1 MATSMH
7 EPDWDQMSE
16 LQDRRV
22 GARPVR
28 REVIHAEPRFDG
40 ILGHSAA
47 LTAVLTQLELVA
59 PTDATVLLQGE
70 TGTGKEPLARALH
83 HRSPRRPHPFV
94 PVNCAALPPD
104 LLESELFGHEKGAFT
119 GALTQRLGRFELA
132 NRGTLFLDEIGDLP
146 LELQPKLLRVL
157 QDHAFERLG
166 SSRTLRTNA
175 RVVAATHRDLLA
187 MVQQHT
193 FRADLYYRLN
203 IFPLTVPPLREQRD
217 DIPLL
222 VWHFAQQ
229 YAHTMHK
236 RIAHIPAE
244 AIAALVHY
252 DWPGNV
258 RELQHVIKPAVILS
272 AHGVLCLQVPARSP
286 EARSAAP
293 VAPQSETLGPR
304 AVGWQRHRR
313 RVQRGAFLRG
323 CGSPLLLRRHAPNA
337 QSDRRQSHHGL
348 QCLCVTRLLSVQVER
363 KQITKGCAVEFQDR
377 RQAYE
382 LAGNSI
388 HT

>member
-28 REVIHAEPRFDG
+28 REVIHVEPRFDG

-47 LTAVLTQLELVA
+47 LTAVLTQLEPVA

-166 SSRTLRTNA
+166 SSRTLRTNV
-175 RVVAATHRDLLA
+175 RLVAATHRDLA
-187 MVQQHT
+187 EMVGRGA
-193 FRADLYYRLN
+193 FREDLHARLQG
-203 IFPLTVPPLREQRD
+203 LTVSLPPLRERRC
-217 DIPLL
+217 DI
-222 VWHFAQQ
+222 
-229 YAHTMHK
+229 
-236 RIAHIPAE
+236 
-244 AIAALVHY
+244 
-252 DWPGNV
+252 
-258 RELQHVIKPAVILS
+258 
-272 AHGVLCLQVPARSP
+272 GVLIAS
-286 EARSAAP
+286 
-293 VAPQSETLGPR
+293 
-304 AVGWQRHRR
+304 
-313 RVQRGAFLRG
+313 
-323 CGSPLLLRRHAPNA
+323 LLRRLGGGDEARFVPAAAYALFRNPWPHNVRGLERCLETALALAAGRPIA
-337 QSDRRQSHHGL
+337 VEHLRLGVPVPEAAVPAAAATAMMATPERDRLAELMLANRGNVSAVARALETSRSQ
-348 QCLCVTRLLSVQVER
+348 VRRLLAR
-363 KQITKGCAVEFQDR
+363 HGIAVANGASDDED
-377 RQAYE
+377 
-382 LAGNSI
+382 
-388 HT
+388 

>member
-1 MATSMH
+1 MH

-28 REVIHAEPRFDG
+28 REVIHAKPRFDG

-132 NRGTLFLDEIGDLP
+132 NRGTLFLDEIGDLS

-203 IFPLTVPPLREQRD
+203 IFPLTVPPQVLNALNQGTWENVRTAFEDARD
-217 DIPLL
+217 D
-222 VWHFAQQ
+222 
-229 YAHTMHK
+229 
-236 RIAHIPAE
+236 
-244 AIAALVHY
+244 AA
-252 DWPGNV
+252 V
-258 RELQHVIKPAVILS
+258 RGVILTGAGDKAFIAGADIS
-272 AHGVLCLQVPARSP
+272 ELTQV
-286 EARSAAP
+286 
-293 VAPQSETLGPR
+293 T
-304 AVGWQRHRR
+304 
-313 RVQRGAFLRG
+313 
-323 CGSPLLLRRHAPNA
+323 
-337 QSDRRQSHHGL
+337 
-348 QCLCVTRLLSVQVER
+348 
-363 KQITKGCAVEFQDR
+363 AVEAEKSRRDGQDVVVLIR
-377 RQAYE
+377 RSDSARRC
-382 LAGNSI
+382 S
-388 HT
+388 HV

>member
-28 REVIHAEPRFDG
+28 REVIHVEPR
-40 ILGHSAA
+40 
-47 LTAVLTQLELVA
+47 
-59 PTDATVLLQGE
+59 
-70 TGTGKEPLARALH
+70 
-83 HRSPRRPHPFV
+83 
-94 PVNCAALPPD
+94 LPPD

-203 IFPLTVPPLREQRD
+203 IFPLTVPPQVLTALNQGTWENVRTAFEDARD
-217 DIPLL
+217 D
-222 VWHFAQQ
+222 
-229 YAHTMHK
+229 
-236 RIAHIPAE
+236 
-244 AIAALVHY
+244 AA
-252 DWPGNV
+252 V
-258 RELQHVIKPAVILS
+258 RGVILTGAGDKAFIAGADIS
-272 AHGVLCLQVPARSP
+272 ELTQV
-286 EARSAAP
+286 
-293 VAPQSETLGPR
+293 T
-304 AVGWQRHRR
+304 
-313 RVQRGAFLRG
+313 
-323 CGSPLLLRRHAPNA
+323 
-337 QSDRRQSHHGL
+337 
-348 QCLCVTRLLSVQVER
+348 
-363 KQITKGCAVEFQDR
+363 AVEAEKSRRDGQDVVVLIR
-377 RQAYE
+377 RSDSARRCSH
-382 LAGNSI
+382 A
-388 HT
+388 

>member
-28 REVIHAEPRFDG
+28 REVIHAKPRFDG

-193 FRADLYYRLN
+193 FRANLYYRLN
-203 IFPLTVPPLREQRD
+203 IFPLTVPPQVLTALNQGTWENVRTAFEDARD
-217 DIPLL
+217 D
-222 VWHFAQQ
+222 
-229 YAHTMHK
+229 
-236 RIAHIPAE
+236 
-244 AIAALVHY
+244 AA
-252 DWPGNV
+252 V
-258 RELQHVIKPAVILS
+258 RGVILTGAGDKAFIAGADIS
-272 AHGVLCLQVPARSP
+272 ELTQV
-286 EARSAAP
+286 
-293 VAPQSETLGPR
+293 T
-304 AVGWQRHRR
+304 
-313 RVQRGAFLRG
+313 
-323 CGSPLLLRRHAPNA
+323 
-337 QSDRRQSHHGL
+337 
-348 QCLCVTRLLSVQVER
+348 
-363 KQITKGCAVEFQDR
+363 AVEAEKSRRDGQDVVVLIR
-377 RQAYE
+377 RSDSARRCSH
-382 LAGNSI
+382 A
-388 HT
+388 

>member
-28 REVIHAEPRFDG
+28 REVIHVEPRFDG

-203 IFPLTVPPLREQRD
+203 IFPLTVPPQVLNALNQGTWENVRTAFEDARD
-217 DIPLL
+217 D
-222 VWHFAQQ
+222 
-229 YAHTMHK
+229 
-236 RIAHIPAE
+236 
-244 AIAALVHY
+244 AA
-252 DWPGNV
+252 V
-258 RELQHVIKPAVILS
+258 RGVILTGAGDKAFIAGADIS
-272 AHGVLCLQVPARSP
+272 ELTQV
-286 EARSAAP
+286 
-293 VAPQSETLGPR
+293 T
-304 AVGWQRHRR
+304 
-313 RVQRGAFLRG
+313 
-323 CGSPLLLRRHAPNA
+323 
-337 QSDRRQSHHGL
+337 
-348 QCLCVTRLLSVQVER
+348 
-363 KQITKGCAVEFQDR
+363 AVEAEKSRRDGQDVVVLIR
-377 RQAYE
+377 RSDSARRCSH
-382 LAGNSI
+382 A
-388 HT
+388 